1 LDQAEV
7 SQATR
12 YLFDGVVFSGEGD
25 AKVDQEIVE
34 FKEDGGRMQ
43 GWCGATYSRGQ
54 KYLRALP
61 TGNDRP
67 RVHFLYFH
75 SLFLLYSNVVAL

>member
-1 LDQAEV
+1 LDQAEI

-43 GWCGATYSRGQ
+43 GWCGATYIFSFLPHPQ
-54 KYLRALP
+54 SALSHCYKYFGSLYPDFLP
-61 TGNDRP
+61 
-67 RVHFLYFH
+67 
-75 SLFLLYSNVVAL
+75 